1 MTSTS
6 QAFSK
11 IHSKQVQSLPYM
23 CLPHNSCFLLFVS
36 FAYMYLKP
44 SSSGSLDH
52 EKISSVL
59 HNIVIPMM
67 NPLIYSLSNKDVI
80 IPLKKNAEIKESF
93 KLNLVSFL
101 PLVITPRVIVYWSI
115 YFLDSSLFCVS
126 VCLCR
131 IINLKRRICNLSHF

>member
-1 MTSTS
+1 
-6 QAFSK
+6 
-11 IHSKQVQSLPYM
+11 
-23 CLPHNSCFLLFVS
+23 
-36 FAYMYLKP
+36 MYLKS

-80 IPLKKNAEIKESF
+80 IPLKKKNAEIKESF

-101 PLVITPRVIVYWSI
+101 PLVITPRVIVY
-115 YFLDSSLFCVS
+115 
-126 VCLCR
+126 
-131 IINLKRRICNLSHF
+131 